1 MTGLL
6 LSTLTVLFVTI
17 GPIEVASV
25 FLVVSPGTSN
35 DVRRRI
41 ALIATLVGTIVL
53 LIFAVGGNAIL
64 EFMGVGLPAFR
75 AAGGILL
82 LKMSADLLFTHHSQ
96 LSSLSKAEEDEA
108 IRHSEIAVFPLAIPM
123 IAGPGSMTAVV
134 LLMGRAHGL
143 LQQSL
148 VLGSIIV
155 IAAITFVAML
165 FANRLIKFLGLTG
178 ANVIAR
184 IAGILLAA
192 LAMQFVFDGL
202 RESGVFATG

>member
-6 LSTLTVLFVTI
+6 LSALTILFVTI

-25 FLVVSPGTSN
+25 FLVVSPNTSQEI
-35 DVRRRI
+35 RRRI
-41 ALIATLVGTIVL
+41 ALIATFVGTIVL
-53 LIFAVGGNAIL
+53 LIFAVSGNIIL
-64 EFMGVGLPAFR
+64 EFMEIGLPAFR

-82 LKMSADLLFTHHSQ
+82 LKMSADLLFAHHSQ

-108 IRHSEIAVFPLAIPM
+108 IRHSAVAVFPLAIPM

-143 LQQSL
+143 MQQGI
-148 VLGSIIV
+148 VLGSIVGIG
-155 IAAITFVAML
+155 ALTFVAML
-165 FANRLIKFLGLTG
+165 FANRLVKFLGLTG

-202 RESGVFATG
+202 RESGVFVGG

>member
-1 MTGLL
+1 MPELV
-6 LSTLTVLFVTI
+6 LSTLTILFVTI
-17 GPIEVASV
+17 GPLEVATV
-25 FLVVSPGTSN
+25 FLVVSPSTSN
-35 DVRRRI
+35 DARRRI
-41 ALIATLVGTIVL
+41 AIIATVVGVAVL
-53 LIFAVGGNAIL
+53 LLFALAGNTIL
-64 EFMGVGLPAFR
+64 GLMGVGLPAFR

-108 IRHSEIAVFPLAIPM
+108 IRHSTIAVFRLAIPM

-134 LLMGRAHGL
+134 LLMGRAHGF
-143 LQQSL
+143 LQQGF
-148 VLGSIIV
+148 VLSSIIL
-155 IAAITFVAML
+155 IGGATLLAML
-165 FANRLIKFLGLTG
+165 FATRLVKFVGLTG

-202 RESGVFATG
+202 RESGILRG